1 MTKQQFIEASVILAE
16 KMAGELYDNYMGSK
30 ADPADLYTREQMAND
45 AEGAAVPE
53 VAPLPKLKG
62 PYKARKSNNGFIRLS
77 NMADHY
83 GISSLEIYKVCEEAG
98 IKYTRDA
105 HGHGL
110 LAAAD
115 LDFLNQ
121 YIGRKY
127 NYFNK

>member
-45 AEGAAVPE
+45 AEVS
-53 VAPLPKLKG
+53 APAQAPAPKVIG
-62 PYKARKSNNGFIRLS
+62 PYKVRKASTVAVRLS
-77 NMADHY
+77 NIAEHF
-83 GISSLEIYKVCEEAG
+83 GISCYQMYVVCDESAT
-98 IKYTRDA
+98 KYTKDPNGRGMIA
-105 HGHGL
+105 L
-110 LAAAD
+110 AD